1 MFAFTTQ
8 AKKIIHFFKFNC
20 HEEKLFS
27 QRPFA
32 SRQTTA
38 NINHP
43 DHLIHYNHLFHK
55 PYQKWQQQKILF
67 NQRAFSKPNDYNQ
80 EAVLTA
86 TTESKGFGRDLRRS
100 PSPTLSGNCPSAQ
113 RTPISPSILG
123 QILVSISSV
132 AWIRRPYFLESSCF

>member
-20 HEEKLFS
+20 YEEKLFS

-38 NINHP
+38 NIKHP

-67 NQRAFSKPNDYNQ
+67 NQRAFSKPNNYSQ

-86 TTESKGFGRDLRRS
+86 TTESQNQRGLEG
-100 PSPTLSGNCPSAQ
+100 TSGDHQVQHSMVTAL

-132 AWIRRPYFLESSCF
+132 A